1 MTARKLRNRLR
12 PLLLLMSAAAMATAM
27 AGDRPTPFIAV
38 YDVHHSGA
46 RVGESTVMLTR
57 INRDAYSLSSTTH
70 PRGFASLLRKTPVI
84 EHSRFEFTQYNQM
97 HGMDYEFDDGSTSG
111 KRNRSITFDWNAGV
125 ATSVY
130 QEETHT
136 IVLDQDVGDRL
147 AMQALL
153 MRDLGEDV
161 LRESYRLLDRDAIK
175 TYHFTALGEELLD
188 TPAGRFNT
196 VKLKQQREGST
207 RSYHIWL
214 AREHDFA
221 IVKMTQFKNEKP
233 RTVLTATRIQSG
245 VADNLNYGSSPPE
258 GINDAIPSDDGP
270 SNNEPTEHADNAST
284 PETPDNDAPDKVID
298 VSKSGPVLPAPEE
311 DPDS

>member
-1 MTARKLRNRLR
+1 MTERKLRNITGVLI
-12 PLLLLMSAAAMATAM
+12 LLLAAATLTPAH

-46 RVGESTVMLTR
+46 RVAESTVMLTR

-84 EHSRFEFTQYNQM
+84 EHSRFEFTRFNEM
-97 HGMDYEFDDGSTSG
+97 HGIDYEFDDGSSSG
-111 KRNRSITFDWNAGV
+111 KRNRSIRFDWESGV

-130 QEETHT
+130 HDETHEV
-136 IVLDQDVGDRL
+136 ILNQDVGDRL

-161 LRESYRLLDRDAIK
+161 LRDSYRVLDRDAIK
-175 TYHFTALGEELLD
+175 TYNFDHLGEELLD
-188 TPAGRFNT
+188 TPAGRFHT
-196 VKLKQQREGST
+196 IKLRQQREGST

-245 VADNLNYGSSPPE
+245 VADTLNYGSDRPDERDDAPSDE
-258 GINDAIPSDDGP
+258 GVNDASELDEAVE
-270 SNNEPTEHADNAST
+270 SSA
-284 PETPDNDAPDKVID
+284 DKVID
-298 VSKSGPVLPAPEE
+298 VSKSDPALPALQE
-311 DPDS
+311 DPESR

>member
-1 MTARKLRNRLR
+1 MRARRHIHGFRR
-12 PLLLLMSAAAMATAM
+12 LLLLAAATLTLAAA

-46 RVGESTVMLTR
+46 RVAESTVMLTR

-84 EHSRFEFTQYNQM
+84 EHSRFEFTEYNQM
-97 HGMDYEFDDGSTSG
+97 HGIDYEFDDGSSSG
-111 KRNRSITFDWNAGV
+111 KRNRSIVFNWDAGI

-130 QEETHT
+130 NGETHT

-153 MRDLGEDV
+153 MRDLGEDT
-161 LRESYRLLDRDAIK
+161 LRNTYRVLDRDAIK
-175 TYHFTALGEELLD
+175 TYRFTVLGEELLD

-196 VKLKQQREGST
+196 IKLKQQREGST

-221 IVKMTQFKNEKP
+221 TVKMTQYKNDKP

-245 VADNLNYGSSPPE
+245 VADPIDYGPALPPE
-258 GINDAIPSDDGP
+258 SASDGAVSLDEALESIEAETG
-270 SNNEPTEHADNAST
+270 DN
-284 PETPDNDAPDKVID
+284 
-298 VSKSGPVLPAPEE
+298 E
-311 DPDS
+311 DPDAKPTDPD